1 MRPIDADQLIRDLGR
16 RLAEVRMGRALTQE
30 QLADRMGISVK
41 YLQRLER
48 GRNMSLRTLVDFA
61 NGLNVA
67 LADLLLEPPKTRE
80 VRVGRPAIERRPA
93 SHDGPTRRRS
103 EPTKRRTR

>member
-16 RLAEVRMGRALTQE
+16 RLAEVRISRRLTQE
-30 QLADRMGISVK
+30 QLAAEMGISVK

-61 NGLNVA
+61 NRLRVGLP
-67 LADLLLEPPKTRE
+67 DLLMTPPSSRA
-80 VRVGRPAIERRPA
+80 VRVGRPPSGDGSRRSRSGALARRPP
-93 SHDGPTRRRS
+93 SKRS
-103 EPTKRRTR
+103 

>member
-16 RLAEVRMGRALTQE
+16 RLAEVRVTRGLTQE
-30 QLADRMGISVK
+30 KLADEMGISVK

-61 NGLNVA
+61 NRLRVS
-67 LADLLLEPPKTRE
+67 LPDLLLVPPRSRE
-80 VRVGRPAIERRPA
+80 VRVGRPPA
-93 SHDGPTRRRS
+93 RS
-103 EPTKRRTR
+103 TAPSGKRIPSKTQRGR